1 MIAQPAKSLNAE
13 RTANRQRQDFS
24 FGYAKGWTCTH
35 PTSANCPNPTC
46 E

>member
-24 FGYAKGWTCTH
+24 FGYAKGWILH
-35 PTSANCPNPTC
+35 SPDIYKLS
-46 E
+46 